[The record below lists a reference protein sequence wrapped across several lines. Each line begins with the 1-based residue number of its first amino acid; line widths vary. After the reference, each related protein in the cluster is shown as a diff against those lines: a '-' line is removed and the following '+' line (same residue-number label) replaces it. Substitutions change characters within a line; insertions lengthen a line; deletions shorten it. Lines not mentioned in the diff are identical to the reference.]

1 MLFADSVAKLAQLP
15 VCPFVAP
22 VAVIVYEVHGIE
34 DNVIMAVSLVLPPQ
48 FLPFLDRLLP
58 QQEIPCSQHTDFL
71 SIRSCEYLFYLALP
85 QIKLSPKMI
94 QADPL

>member
-34 DNVIMAVSLVLPPQ
+34 DNVIMERILSRNILSGNPPA
-48 FLPFLDRLLP
+48 
-58 QQEIPCSQHTDFL
+58 S
-71 SIRSCEYLFYLALP
+71 SIL
-85 QIKLSPKMI
+85 
-94 QADPL
+94 

>member
-34 DNVIMAVSLVLPPQ
+34 DNVIMAM
-48 FLPFLDRLLP
+48 PFVNVGSDHILIFAFKPFIGKLLADLMCHFRLDFTNIERLN
-58 QQEIPCSQHTDFL
+58 
-71 SIRSCEYLFYLALP
+71 
-85 QIKLSPKMI
+85 
-94 QADPL
+94 

>member
-34 DNVIMAVSLVLPPQ
+34 DNVIMERILSRIILPLSQFHVSLVISSINNRLR
-48 FLPFLDRLLP
+48 DR
-58 QQEIPCSQHTDFL
+58 ED
-71 SIRSCEYLFYLALP
+71 Y
-85 QIKLSPKMI
+85 
-94 QADPL
+94 

>member
-34 DNVIMAVSLVLPPQ
+34 DNVIMERILS
-48 FLPFLDRLLP
+48 R
-58 QQEIPCSQHTDFL
+58 IIL
-71 SIRSCEYLFYLALP
+71 SIHAVTQTTEIS
-85 QIKLSPKMI
+85 
-94 QADPL
+94 

>member
-34 DNVIMAVSLVLPPQ
+34 DNVIMERILSRIILPLSQFHVSLV
-48 FLPFLDRLLP
+48 
-58 QQEIPCSQHTDFL
+58 IL
-71 SIRSCEYLFYLALP
+71 SINNSLLKKTP
-85 QIKLSPKMI
+85 HLSFS
-94 QADPL
+94 

>member
-34 DNVIMAVSLVLPPQ
+34 DNVIMERILSRNILSGNPP
-48 FLPFLDRLLP
+48 
-58 QQEIPCSQHTDFL
+58 
-71 SIRSCEYLFYLALP
+71 
-85 QIKLSPKMI
+85 
-94 QADPL
+94 ADKVQ